1 LRGSE
6 IKRLR
11 VMRRSKVRI
20 LLAVVF
26 LTLIALSIA
35 IVAIPRSVINERSR
49 LILLSYLQRHLGS
62 SASIE
67 RVELGWGS
75 VTLSGITLPL
85 DTAGSCLQIESVTA
99 HVNVWRAIA
108 SKGRIERA
116 IRQIVCQRPQLFFA
130 MENMEG
136 RKDSSLAILP
146 SLTIPADFYAGLG
159 RFDSLSRIT
168 FREGSVFAIHR
179 GETLSVASEFLGE
192 VFHDAAGSL
201 CLSAQG
207 GFLQQSSGTLQLAAT
222 ASPKERHLDAIAQ
235 FSFGEQQIASLSRL
249 PASCRIRGGEGSAR
263 IRFCATGPSS
273 QLKGDLN
280 LSNIGMDLSGY
291 GSLEL
296 AQARI
301 ELHGDTLQL
310 VRLEGGSR
318 GSLLAANGQVL
329 LRRGPAWDVRGSIRS
344 LKGEEFASLLFG
356 APHAFSGNLQAEFAV
371 HGALSEPEV
380 SFELK
385 GDSAQ
390 LGPLALQE
398 IRAQIS
404 LSSETLRLEQLV
416 AKSRVGDLEIEGEAR
431 MGGADFPVSL
441 VGNLRL
447 TSQDSLPSLLRVSD
461 ITLRVEGTAKHPRAS
476 LIVSDASGEAL
487 LSGEV
492 MMADKR
498 WHFIA
503 NEGAPGEAL
512 RIDFAAVNEGIS
524 ANIHHTEQ
532 LWAVLAAQAWQD
544 RLKPFRDVSVLLEGG
559 DLSGSFTIDAA
570 VDSNAFPE
578 VFSPVR
584 GVALRGS
591 YIHASDGPVALLG
604 GWEIKAT
611 QNLTGTFDLVI
622 TPDSLEILAWR
633 FADFATA
640 TGRIWPQRSELDID
654 LDIHGI
660 PINGLPLH
668 LPFLEKARAR
678 GMIAGHVRACGSM
691 RSAAWTADLNLLEG
705 EAFGISGYWSTIEL
719 AGVGSRCDVQQF
731 AFGRDVTR
739 LFSASGSVDI
749 GADSID
755 LAVSSGGQVAE
766 EILRPMLG
774 EGDWLD
780 GTLNVQ
786 ATLTGRVTAPAA
798 HITLS
803 AGYGRILKDI
813 PFDTLAATVA
823 WDFDHEGQRQIRI
836 ANARVESFGHY
847 YLEGHLITNPLP
859 GGQLAGEITGYG
871 EFLCIVDALARDFHT
886 QEGKG
891 TLEVGIGG
899 TWDKPR
905 FLGAELSL
913 NDAAFTF
920 ADLAPTPVRADV
932 NVRLSPTGILDYGEV
947 QFRSNSH
954 SLTIRSVRD
963 TTGLGI
969 SELKPIRVESPAL
982 DLGILEITS
991 GGNGMPLRFPGLM
1004 APDWEGYFTF
1014 GPPEG
1019 QTVTVSQEDDHLL
1032 IQGDVAFHNATVT
1045 YPFIEGT
1052 GRTSKFTRWL
1062 LRKLKQ
1068 ARWDLRVIPEEGNHY
1083 YAEFTGLKDSELFAS
1098 WRDSPVWRNFADL
1111 VDRLEVDAE
1120 IDPSKQ
1126 GVLLAGVL
1134 DEKSFHGEGQI
1145 SSMRGRVDYLNQT
1158 FRIDEILAEFDASDP
1173 RPVMSGRAETMGQD
1187 SLGRQVPVYLTLYV
1201 IDRETNTRARQ
1212 GRLDDLSVVLEGE
1225 VESSP
1230 EEILSLLGYSMND
1243 IGGQAWRVGGGI
1255 VERAFRSKF
1264 LRPVERHL
1272 ERWTGLDVFSV
1283 MPTLQSQYGARRSVN
1298 GAPADT
1304 ISQSFGVRYF
1314 TGSQLT
1320 AGKFLMRDLFF
1331 SYTGELTEGE
1341 EMDLAGKRLGF
1352 IHLWT
1357 MEYRMRPISP
1367 DLVVDLSVEY
1377 DNLERKR
1384 DESVSLRYSFAVEP

>member
-1 LRGSE
+1 
-6 IKRLR
+6 
-11 VMRRSKVRI
+11 MRWSKVKI
-20 LLAVVF
+20 LLAIVLVA
-26 LTLIALSIA
+26 LIAIGIG
-35 IVAIPRSVINERSR
+35 IVAVPRSFVNERSR
-49 LILLSYLQRHLGS
+49 LVLLSYLKRHLGS
-62 SASIE
+62 NASIE
-67 RVELGWGS
+67 RVDLGWRS

-85 DTAGSCLQIESVTA
+85 DTTGSRLQIESVTA
-99 HVNVWRAIA
+99 SVNIWRAVV
-108 SKGRIERA
+108 SRGRIERA
-116 IRQIVCQRPQLFFA
+116 ISRIACQRPQLFLA
-130 MENMEG
+130 AENIG
-136 RKDSSLAILP
+136 RGRDSSSAILP
-146 SLTIPADFYAGLG
+146 SLTIPSDFYAGLG

-168 FREGSVFAIHR
+168 FQEGSVWAISR
-179 GETLSVASEFLGE
+179 GETLSAASDFHGE

-207 GFLQQSSGTLQLAAT
+207 SFFERRPGTLQLAVT
-222 ASPKERHLDAIAQ
+222 ANPKERHLNAIVQ
-235 FSFGEQQIASLSRL
+235 LSFGERQIASLLKL
-249 PASCRIRGGEGSAR
+249 PARLKIRGGEGSAR
-263 IRFCATGPSS
+263 VRFLATGPAS
-273 QLKGDLN
+273 QLTGDLN
-280 LSNIGMDLSGY
+280 LSNIGVDLTGY

-310 VRLEGGSR
+310 VKLEGISR
-318 GSLLAANGQVL
+318 GSTLAANGQVL
-329 LRRGPAWDVRGSIRS
+329 LRRGPAWEIRGKIRE
-344 LKGEEFASLLFG
+344 LKGQELANLLLG
-356 APHAFSGNLQAEFAV
+356 DPEAFSGDLQADFAV
-371 HGALSEPEV
+371 HGELSNPEV
-380 SFELK
+380 SFEIT

-390 LGPLALQE
+390 LGPLGLRE
-398 IRAQIS
+398 ITAQIS
-404 LSSETLRLEQLV
+404 LSSEAVRLRQFV
-416 AKSRVGDLEIEGEAR
+416 AESSVGDLEMAGEAR
-431 MGGADFPVSL
+431 MEGTDFPVSL
-441 VGNLRL
+441 VGNLCL
-447 TSQDSLPSLLRVSD
+447 TPLGGLPSHLRASD
-461 ITLRVEGTAKHPRAS
+461 ITLRIEGTAKHPQAS
-476 LIVSDASGEAL
+476 LSVNDASGTTL
-487 LSGEV
+487 LSG
-492 MMADKR
+492 ALLLKDKR
-498 WHFIA
+498 WQFVA
-503 NEGAPGEAL
+503 NEGAPDKTL
-512 RIDFAAVNEGIS
+512 WIDFAVISEGIS
-524 ANIHHTEQ
+524 AKIHHAEQ
-532 LWAVLAAQAWQD
+532 LSAALAAQAWQD
-544 RLKPFRDVSVLLEGG
+544 RLKPFHDVRVFLEGG
-559 DLSGSFTIDAA
+559 SLSGSFTIDAA
-570 VDSNAFPE
+570 IDSGAFPE
-578 VFSPVR
+578 ILSPVR

-604 GWEIKAT
+604 GWEIEAM
-611 QNLTGTFDLVI
+611 QNLTGTFDLVV
-622 TPDSLEILAWR
+622 TADSVEILGWR

-640 TGRIWPQRSELDID
+640 TGKVWPQRSELDID
-654 LDIHGI
+654 LEVHGI

-668 LPFLEKARAR
+668 LPLLEKAGAR
-678 GMIAGHVRACGSM
+678 GTIAGHVRACGSM
-691 RSAAWTADLNLLEG
+691 RAPVWTADLSLLDG
-705 EAFGISGYWSTIEL
+705 EAFGIKGYWSTVEL
-719 AGVGSRCDVQQF
+719 AGVGGRCDVQQL
-731 AFGRDVTR
+731 ALGRDVTR
-739 LFSASGSVDI
+739 IFSATGAVDME
-749 GADSID
+749 ADSIN
-755 LAVSSGGQVAE
+755 LAVLSGGQVAE
-766 EILRPMLG
+766 EILRPLVG

-786 ATLTGRVTAPAA
+786 AFLSGRVFAPAA
-798 HITLS
+798 YITLT

-813 PFDTLAATVA
+813 SFDTLAATVA
-823 WDFDHEGQRQIRI
+823 WDFDRDGQRQIRI
-836 ANARVESFGHY
+836 ANARVESFGRY

-932 NVRLSPTGILDYGEV
+932 NVRLSPTGVLDYGEIR
-947 QFRSNSH
+947 FRSNSH

-963 TTGLGI
+963 TSALGM
-969 SELKPIRVESPAL
+969 SELKPICIESPAV

-991 GGNGMPLRFPGLM
+991 GENGMPLRFPGFM

-1014 GPPEG
+1014 GPSEG
-1019 QTVTVSQEDDHLL
+1019 RTVTLSQEDDHLV
-1032 IQGDVAFHNATVT
+1032 IQGDVAFRNATVT

-1052 GRTSKFTRWL
+1052 GRTTKFTRWL

-1068 ARWDLRVIPEEGNHY
+1068 ARWDLRVIPDEGNHY

-1120 IDPSKQ
+1120 INPSKQ
-1126 GVLLAGVL
+1126 GILLAGVIS
-1134 DEKSFHGEGQI
+1134 DKSFHGEGQV
-1145 SSMRGRVDYLNQT
+1145 SSMRGRVDYLDQT

-1230 EEILSLLGYSMND
+1230 EEVLSLLGYSVND
-1243 IGGQAWRVGGGI
+1243 IGNQAWRVGGAI
-1255 VERAFRSKF
+1255 VERAFRSRF

-1272 ERWTGLDVFSV
+1272 ERWTGLDVLSV
-1283 MPTLQSQYGARRSVN
+1283 VPTLQSQYGARRSAN

-1304 ISQSFGVRYF
+1304 ISQSFGARYF

-1331 SYTGELTEGE
+1331 SYTGELIEGE
-1341 EMDLAGKRLGF
+1341 EIGLAGKRLGF
-1352 IHLWT
+1352 VHLWT